1 MPRNPLQK
9 ETFMG
14 GNRQKWFAVLLFFF
28 VVILMC
34 DAKYDVDAAAY
45 LNFLTITGSIFI
57 LGASADSM
65 IKIKAAEK
73 KETNHEEHIQ

>member
-1 MPRNPLQK
+1 MLRNPLQK
-9 ETFMG
+9 EAFLQ
-14 GNRQKWFAVLLFFF
+14 GNRQKWFGVLLVFC
-28 VVILMC
+28 VGILMC
-34 DAKYDVDAAAY
+34 DAKYDIDAASY

-73 KETNHEEHIQ
+73 KEVTTHEEIV